1 MELSETLKST
11 LEKTRNLAVALEY
24 IGNQIHPSKS
34 PNRAAKRLIFINR
47 EIKVLSQ
54 GSNNP
59 KFSSPKQSLTISPEA
74 SERPSSSI
82 NDSPGYIVKKRL
94 SNSIKEMN
102 EQVKMSKAGKKTIG
116 IFMSKNAGSPKIVS
130 KLKNLSDSFRET
142 HNFRFFN
149 FEEIDELPQ
158 PYVPLTNAKIE
169 DPIVLPTFTEF
180 LQANG
185 AEYVIRKGS
194 EDLFFRI
201 QRAIE
206 KVGKLKEMLESK
218 AVNLPSS
225 EEKKRKKR
233 TKRPVFGT
241 KMRVLGNDNKKVQDM
256 RKTLNQYYEMPIIYT
271 RHPEK
276 LPNIQSPRS
285 VSMNISSEAEESL
298 EESLRNFYRSKA
310 LENKKLSDILD
321 RLKKDRPYSI
331 REKLSLIQE
340 DHEKY
345 KNKNH
350 SIGKF
355 NEFREKVEQRKRAKQ
370 LLNFTQGLL
379 YLEILDEFKVKKH
392 EPSDPELII
401 LEVWRRVVESGWLIR
416 GEELEEIFNILTPEE
431 LSSKSVKYLL
441 EKLKTVIYS

>member
-34 PNRAAKRLIFINR
+34 PNRAAKRLIMINR
-47 EIKVLSQ
+47 EIKNLSQ
-54 GSNNP
+54 AHNTLL
-59 KFSSPKQSLTISPEA
+59 SSPKQSFTISLEA
-74 SERPSSSI
+74 PERPTSSI
-82 NDSPGYIVKKRL
+82 NDSPGYVVKKRL
-94 SNSIKEMN
+94 SHSIKEMN
-102 EQVKMSKAGKKTIG
+102 EQVKLSKAGKKTIG
-116 IFMSKNAGSPKIVS
+116 MYMSKNAGSPKIVS

-142 HNFRFFN
+142 HNFRYYN
-149 FEEIDELPQ
+149 FDEIDEQPQ

-194 EDLFFRI
+194 EDLLFRI

-206 KVGKLKEMLESK
+206 KVGRLKEILESK

-225 EEKKRKKR
+225 EEKKRKNKEKR
-233 TKRPVFGT
+233 LVFGT
-241 KMRVLGNDNKKVQDM
+241 KLRVSANEHKKVYDM
-256 RKTLNQYYEMPIIYT
+256 RKTLNQYYAMPKVYT
-271 RHPEK
+271 RNTEK
-276 LPNIQSPRS
+276 LPSIQSPRS
-285 VSMNISSEAEESL
+285 VSMSISSEAEENL
-298 EESLRNFYRSKA
+298 EESLRNFYQSKA
-310 LENKKLSDILD
+310 LENRKLSDILD

-355 NEFREKVEQRKRAKQ
+355 NKFREKVEKSKRAKQ
-370 LLNFTQGLL
+370 LLNYSQGLV

-392 EPSDPELII
+392 EPTDPELII
-401 LEVWRRVVESGWLIR
+401 LEAWRKVVESGWLIR
-416 GEELEEIFNILTPEE
+416 KEELQEIVNILTPEE

-441 EKLKTVIYS
+441 EMLKSIIYP